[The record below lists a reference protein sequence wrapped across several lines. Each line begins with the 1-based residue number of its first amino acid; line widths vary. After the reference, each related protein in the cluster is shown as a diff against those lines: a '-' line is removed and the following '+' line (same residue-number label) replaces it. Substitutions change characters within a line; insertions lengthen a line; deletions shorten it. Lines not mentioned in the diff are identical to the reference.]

1 MTLTWGLLVV
11 AITSEVTGTLALR
24 GSRGFSHLGPSL
36 VVVACYVV
44 AFVALSF
51 VLKRGLSVAI
61 AYAIW
66 SAAGI
71 LVIAVIDAM
80 FLHERFSWVQ
90 IVGMATIVV
99 GVMALELGTRTTAA

>member
-1 MTLTWGLLVV
+1 MTITWSLLAL

-24 GSRGFSHLGPSL
+24 GSRGFSQVGPSIL
-36 VVVACYVV
+36 VIACYII

-71 LVIAVIDAM
+71 LVIAFIDAV
-80 FLHERFSWVQ
+80 FLHEKFSWIQ
-90 IVGMATIVV
+90 ILGMATIVV
-99 GVMALELGTRTTAA
+99 GVMALELGTRVTTT